1 MVNRANKT
9 IILRL
14 DNEGSF
20 AIWVNA
26 ISQNKVDFQKMSG
39 KVSRMELSGR
49 YSGITRTAVR
59 DYSDDSLALSGI
71 SSGIIRT
78 A

>member
-1 MVNRANKT
+1 MT
-9 IILRL
+9 FIHL
-14 DNEGSF
+14 
-20 AIWVNA
+20 
-26 ISQNKVDFQKMSG
+26 
-39 KVSRMELSGR
+39 SRMELSGR

>member
-1 MVNRANKT
+1 M
-9 IILRL
+9 L
-14 DNEGSF
+14 
-20 AIWVNA
+20 
-26 ISQNKVDFQKMSG
+26 KVDDCFKAWMRM
-39 KVSRMELSGR
+39 SRMELSGR